1 MKKKKNILIVAVSV
15 LLTCVLVGA
24 VIFIDKGRRVSE
36 LEEANLSKIEQDQKA
51 ELREQVLNEKRE
63 KKEQMK
69 TNREEGGKGDEF
81 VEVEKKV
88 ESKEDVQSVV
98 SDIEK
103 ELEQMNEF
111 SF

>member
-1 MKKKKNILIVAVSV
+1 MKKKNILIVAVSV

-24 VIFIDKGRRVSE
+24 VIFVDKGRRVNE
-36 LEEANLSKIEQDQKA
+36 LEEANLSKVEQDQKA
-51 ELREQVLNEKRE
+51 ELREQVLNEKQAR
-63 KKEQMK
+63 KEQMK
-69 TNREEGGKGDEF
+69 TIKTEAEEKEF
-81 VEVEKKV
+81 VEIEKEV